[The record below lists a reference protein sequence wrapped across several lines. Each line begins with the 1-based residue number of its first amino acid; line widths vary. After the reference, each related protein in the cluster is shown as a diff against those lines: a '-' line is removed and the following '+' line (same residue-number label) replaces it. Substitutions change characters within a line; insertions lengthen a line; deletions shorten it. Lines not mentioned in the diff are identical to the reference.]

1 MPYYQESNFEV
12 AIHKY
17 LQTKLQRPNVDYYYY
32 KILIKVANYR
42 IASEQ
47 KGIPLT
53 KVEALRAII
62 SEYKLKAKLA
72 KDSNIAKLTKS
83 VNKPYC

>member
-17 LQTKLQRPNVDYYYY
+17 LQAKLQRLNVDYYYY

-53 KVEALRAII
+53 KVEALRAVI
-62 SEYKLKAKLA
+62 SEYKLKAKL
-72 KDSNIAKLTKS
+72 KNDSNIADLTKS
-83 VNKPYC
+83 VNKPHC